1 MFKILEAEYDEDYG
15 GLLATV
21 EIEGVKHCIGQQC
34 TLEGDNYIV
43 DKDCNYQYDDEVNH
57 ISCEY
62 DLFADM
68 IRAAATVANIKLKV
82 EIDILGGIGY
92 QKY

>member
-1 MFKILEAEYDEDYG
+1 MFKILEAEYDADYG
-15 GLLATV
+15 GLLAMV
-21 EIEGVKHCIGQQC
+21 EIKGEKHCIGQQC
-34 TLEGDNYIV
+34 TLEGDCYII
-43 DKDCNYQYDDEVNH
+43 DKDCNYQYDDEVNK
-57 ISCEY
+57 SCEY

-68 IRAAATVANIKLKV
+68 VRAAAKMANIKLKV